1 MDLTTFLAIYDE
13 FSKVNSVKVSY
24 ALTRANNRIDVE
36 EWGEFTS
43 EAVGLLAAHFL
54 ASSGNSPNQLGG
66 IINRINIQNDI
77 EVESTVNY
85 QAKSDLDMTPYG
97 RQFKE
102 LKDSVLGNFITCTLL
117 NPVMP
122 SYGHTK
128 QQWLI

>member
-24 ALTRANNRIDVE
+24 ALTRATNRIDAN
-36 EWGEFTS
+36 EWGTFTS
-43 EAVGLLAAHFL
+43 EAVGLLTAHFL
-54 ASSGNSPNQLGG
+54 ASSGNAPNKLGG
-66 IINRINIQNDI
+66 IINRISIQDDI

-117 NPVMP
+117 NPVIP
-122 SYGHTK
+122 SYGHT
-128 QQWLI
+128 QEQWLI